1 MDSHLKIAAGFKNGK
16 SYIKDLYVSLPFRVV
31 SVGQRKNDN
40 KLYQMVMSSSP
51 GILDGDHYYLDINL
65 EKGASLQLQ
74 SQSYQRLFNMKD
86 KAVQEL
92 NVLMEDD
99 TSFAYVPHPVVPHE
113 DSNFKSQARIDI
125 GKNSQ
130 LIISEIITCGR
141 KHYGEVFKLKRFQN
155 LMEIYH
161 ENKLIIKDN
170 VLIQPD
176 LIPINSIGNL
186 EKYTHQGTLIFY
198 STKAGVEKDN
208 LIETIVESAEQYK
221 DEMEVGV
228 SAMEEN
234 GFVVRALG
242 HGGEVMYNFF
252 LHVQDILWDLDKTN
266 KNG

>member
-1 MDSHLKIAAGFKNGK
+1 MESHLNIIAGFKAGK
-16 SYIKDLYVSLPFRVV
+16 SYVKDLYVSLPFRVV

-40 KLYQMVMSSSP
+40 KLYQMIMSSSP
-51 GILDGDHYYLDINL
+51 GILDGDHYHLDIAL

-86 KAVQEL
+86 KALQEL
-92 NVLMEDD
+92 NVSMEDN

-113 DSNFKSQARIDI
+113 ASNFKSKAKINI
-125 GKNSQ
+125 GKDSQ
-130 LIISEIITCGR
+130 IIISEIITCGR

-161 ENKLIIKDN
+161 QNKLIIKDN

-176 LIPINSIGNL
+176 MIPINSIGNL
-186 EKYTHQGTLIFY
+186 EQYTHQGTLIFY
-198 STKAGVEKDN
+198 STKDHVEKND
-208 LIETIVESAEQYK
+208 LIERIAAASEQYK
-221 DEMEVGV
+221 NEMEIGV

-242 HGGEVMYNFF
+242 HGGELMYNFF
-252 LHVQDILWDLDKTN
+252 LHIQEMLWDLDKN
-266 KNG
+266 N